1 GRYLSSGLL
10 TLCSRGAGHV
20 PATRMND
27 EVLLPCANLERVP
40 ARTLSRLEGD
50 EVLMPQLGEEVLNG
64 LYRVLGLAGNTHV
77 AAGPASQI
85 GQRCGV
91 RLLTVG
97 SDDRKLTAR
106 MVERIC

>member
-1 GRYLSSGLL
+1 
-10 TLCSRGAGHV
+10 
-20 PATRMND
+20 
-27 EVLLPCANLERVP
+27 
-40 ARTLSRLEGD
+40 
-50 EVLMPQLGEEVLNG
+50 MPQLGEEVLNG

-106 MVERIC
+106 MVERICNNQQVDRNVDRAGDRGRASQ